1 MDHFILIRSNQS
13 NEYFPNYT
21 SYHFKVRL
29 SDPLLLDGNW
39 RIAIIDF
46 YTKDKIIPVRRNNTE
61 LYLFCDIYSGI
72 NVLNN
77 RYSLLRRI
85 FSPPIYLPVSVK
97 RSELYE
103 LEFHIKD
110 ENGED
115 ASFLKSTSSFT
126 LHLKRYPLYA

>member
-13 NEYFPNYT
+13 NEYFPNNT
-21 SYHFKVRL
+21 SHHFKVRL

-77 RYSLLRRI
+77 RYSLLRRL
-85 FSPPIYLPVSVK
+85 FPTNK
-97 RSELYE
+97 
-103 LEFHIKD
+103 KD
-110 ENGED
+110 
-115 ASFLKSTSSFT
+115 
-126 LHLKRYPLYA
+126 